1 MISLAETND
10 TVYEGYRSPEAA
22 SWQDFLAVSRNQ
34 MEERNLRTRLGS
46 IDLEEKRVLRRLHSE
61 TRLLKIKQEQRLGR
75 STFRRNGI
83 IGGQINNSGSST
95 PRSLVCEFYTF
106 LTVLFVT
113 P

>member
-95 PRSLVCEFYTF
+95 PRSLATKFTF
-106 LTVLFVT
+106 GE
-113 P
+113 